1 MTNSQWSSPAEKIH
15 ITVPWVNSM
24 KNMAVFIRLARPH
37 QYLKNGFIFLPL
49 FFSYQLT
56 HWQSLLRVTLSFLV
70 FCLAASS
77 VYVLNDLKDIQD
89 DRLHPVKKN
98 RPLASGAILV
108 TDAIY
113 FMMLLALSSLM
124 LALIFPDFSVLM
136 LTAGYIGM
144 NIAYSFALKHIPI
157 VDVVTIATGFVLR
170 VFVGGRAAGIPV
182 SHWIVLMTFLLAL
195 FLALAKRRDDLLL
208 AADGKHLRRSL
219 NGYTMEYISL
229 SMGVMAAVT
238 IVSYI
243 LYTLS
248 PEVIIKHGTD
258 NLYLTTFWVIV
269 GLLRYLQIALVE
281 KFSGSPTRTLIRDVF
296 LQITIAGWFAHFVL
310 LLYINR

>member
-219 NGYTMEYISL
+219 NGYTMEYVSL

>member
-1 MTNSQWSSPAEKIH
+1 
-15 ITVPWVNSM
+15 M
-24 KNMAVFIRLARPH
+24 KNMAAFIRLARPH

-49 FFSYQLT
+49 FFGYQFT

-77 VYVLNDLKDIQD
+77 VYVLNDIIDIQD

-98 RPLASGAILV
+98 RPLASGAISV
-108 TDAIY
+108 TEAGFFLI
-113 FMMLLALSSLM
+113 LLALSSLG
-124 LALIFPDFSVLM
+124 LALFFPDYSVLM
-136 LTAGYIGM
+136 LMVGYIGM
-144 NIAYSFALKHIPI
+144 NIAYSLTLKHIPI
-157 VDVVTIATGFVLR
+157 VDVATIATGFVLR
-170 VFVGGRAAGIPV
+170 VFVGARAAGIPV

-208 AADGKHLRRSL
+208 AGEGNLLRRSL
-219 NGYTMEYISL
+219 SGYTMEYVSM

-258 NLYLTTFWVIV
+258 NLYLTTFWVIL
-269 GLLRYLQIALVE
+269 GLLRYLQITLVE
-281 KFSGSPTRTLIRDVF
+281 NLSGSPTRTLIHDVF
-296 LQITIAGWFAHFVL
+296 LQIIIAGWIAHFVL
-310 LLYINR
+310 LLYVNR

>member
-1 MTNSQWSSPAEKIH
+1 MI
-15 ITVPWVNSM
+15 
-24 KNMAVFIRLARPH
+24 
-37 QYLKNGFIFLPL
+37 
-49 FFSYQLT
+49 
-56 HWQSLLRVTLSFLV
+56 LLV
-70 FCLAASS
+70 
-77 VYVLNDLKDIQD
+77 
-89 DRLHPVKKN
+89 
-98 RPLASGAILV
+98 
-108 TDAIY
+108 
-113 FMMLLALSSLM
+113 LSSLM
-124 LALIFPDFSVLM
+124 LALVFPDFSVLS

-144 NIAYSFALKHIPI
+144 NIAYSFSLKHIPI

-281 KFSGSPTRTLIRDVF
+281 KFSGSPTRTLIQDVF

>member
-1 MTNSQWSSPAEKIH
+1 
-15 ITVPWVNSM
+15 M
-24 KNMAVFIRLARPH
+24 KNMAAFIRLARPH

-77 VYVLNDLKDIQD
+77 VYVLNDIIDIQD

-98 RPLASGAILV
+98 RPLASGAISV
-108 TDAIY
+108 TEAGFFLI
-113 FMMLLALSSLM
+113 LLALSSLG
-124 LALIFPDFSVLM
+124 LALFFPDYSVLM
-136 LTAGYIGM
+136 LMVGYIGM
-144 NIAYSFALKHIPI
+144 NIAYSLTLKHIPI
-157 VDVVTIATGFVLR
+157 VDVATIATGFVLR
-170 VFVGGRAAGIPV
+170 VFVGARAAGIPV

-208 AADGKHLRRSL
+208 AGEGNLLRRSL
-219 NGYTMEYISL
+219 SGYTMEYVSM

-258 NLYLTTFWVIV
+258 NLYLTTFWVIL
-269 GLLRYLQIALVE
+269 GLLRYLQITLVE
-281 KFSGSPTRTLIRDVF
+281 NLSGSPTRTLIHDVF
-296 LQITIAGWFAHFVL
+296 LQIIIAGWIAHFVL
-310 LLYINR
+310 LLYVNR

>member
-1 MTNSQWSSPAEKIH
+1 MR
-15 ITVPWVNSM
+15 ITVTRVNLM
-24 KNMAVFIRLARPH
+24 KNLAAFIRLARPH

-49 FFSYQLT
+49 FFSYQFT
-56 HWQSLLRVTLSFLV
+56 HWQPLLRVTLSFLV

-98 RPLASGAILV
+98 RPLASGAISV
-108 TDAIY
+108 TDARY
-113 FMMLLALSSLM
+113 FLILLALSSLM
-124 LALIFPDFSVLM
+124 LALIFPDFSVLT

-144 NIAYSFALKHIPI
+144 NIAYSFTLKHIPI

-170 VFVGGRAAGIPV
+170 VFVGARAAGIPV

-219 NGYTMEYISL
+219 NGYTMEYVSL

>member
-1 MTNSQWSSPAEKIH
+1 
-15 ITVPWVNSM
+15 M
-24 KNMAVFIRLARPH
+24 KNMAAFIRLARPK

-49 FFSYQLT
+49 FFGYQFT
-56 HWQSLLRVTLSFLV
+56 HWQPLLRVTLSFLV

-98 RPLASGAILV
+98 RPLASGVISV
-108 TDAIY
+108 THARY
-113 FMMLLALSSLM
+113 FFVLLTLSSLS
-124 LALIFPDFSVLM
+124 LALIFPDISILT
-136 LTAGYIGM
+136 LTACYIGM

-157 VDVVTIATGFVLR
+157 VDVATIATGFVLR
-170 VFVGGRAAGIPV
+170 VFVGARAAGIPA

-208 AADGKHLRRSL
+208 SADGGHLRRSL
-219 NGYTMEYISL
+219 NGYTMEYVSL

-238 IVSYI
+238 MVSYI

-248 PEVIIKHGTD
+248 PEVIIKHGSD
-258 NLYLTTFWVIV
+258 KLYLTTFWLIIGV
-269 GLLRYLQIALVE
+269 LRYLQITLV
-281 KFSGSPTRTLIRDVF
+281 KNLSGSPTLVLIRDVF
-296 LQITIAGWFAHFVL
+296 LQITIAGWIAHFAL

>member
-1 MTNSQWSSPAEKIH
+1 
-15 ITVPWVNSM
+15 M
-24 KNMAVFIRLARPH
+24 KNWAAFIRLARPH

-49 FFSYQLT
+49 FFSYQFT
-56 HWQSLLRVTLSFLV
+56 HWQLLLRVTLSFLV

-98 RPLASGAILV
+98 RPLASGAISV
-108 TDAIY
+108 TEAGFFWI
-113 FMMLLALSSLM
+113 LLALSSLM
-124 LALIFPDFSVLM
+124 LTLIFPDFSVLM

-144 NIAYSFALKHIPI
+144 NIAYSFSLKHIPI
-157 VDVVTIATGFVLR
+157 VDVVTIASGFVLR
-170 VFVGGRAAGIPV
+170 VCVGGRAAGIPV

-208 AADGKHLRRSL
+208 AVDGKHLRRSL
-219 NGYTMEYISL
+219 NGYTMEYVSL

-248 PEVIIKHGTD
+248 PEVIIKHGSD
-258 NLYLTTFWVIV
+258 KLYLTTFWVIV
-269 GLLRYLQIALVE
+269 GLLRYLQITVV
-281 KFSGSPTRTLIRDVF
+281 KNFSGSPTRALIQDVF
-296 LQITIAGWFAHFVL
+296 LQIVIAGWIANFVL